1 MAFGT
6 EPIGSGRFAVRK
18 RARRS
23 VKGRDRPHNFKARRR
38 IAVFVRK
45 SKYSARLRQTETRQ
59 GRRRAG
65 TVFTINQSGRPPF
78 LPHKAPKSRIDLF
91 ICYWNGSDERCR
103 CGCCFPGSV
112 LSSAG
117 LVRYFVFI
125 CVFAGDRSVAAT
137 AFFLRPRPAKYFLGC
152 KVDAGRKDRA
162 HNPHCPTRPYN
173 LCK

>member
-23 VKGRDRPHNFKARRR
+23 VKGRHLSHNFKARRR

-45 SKYSARLRQTETRQ
+45 SKYSARLRQTETRP

-103 CGCCFPGSV
+103 RGRCSGICFIIGRFGTVFCFYLCFRGGQICCSHPIF
-112 LSSAG
+112 SSA
-117 LVRYFVFI
+117 
-125 CVFAGDRSVAAT
+125 AACEI
-137 AFFLRPRPAKYFLGC
+137 FSWLQS
-152 KVDAGRKDRA
+152 
-162 HNPHCPTRPYN
+162 
-173 LCK
+173 

>member
-103 CGCCFPGSV
+103 RGRCFSGICFIIGRFGAVFCFYLCFRGGQICCSHRIF
-112 LSSAG
+112 SSAAACG
-117 LVRYFVFI
+117 IFSPLQSCCR
-125 CVFAGDRSVAAT
+125 AERSSSYSALSHT
-137 AFFLRPRPAKYFLGC
+137 A
-152 KVDAGRKDRA
+152 V
-162 HNPHCPTRPYN
+162 
-173 LCK
+173 

>member
-45 SKYSARLRQTETRQ
+45 SKYSRPSASNGDAAGTETGGDGLYDKPKRQ
-59 GRRRAG
+59 GRH
-65 TVFTINQSGRPPF
+65 S

-103 CGCCFPGSV
+103 RGRCFSGICFIIGRFGTVFCFYLCFRGGQICCSHRIF
-112 LSSAG
+112 SSA
-117 LVRYFVFI
+117 
-125 CVFAGDRSVAAT
+125 AA
-137 AFFLRPRPAKYFLGC
+137 C
-152 KVDAGRKDRA
+152 KIFSW
-162 HNPHCPTRPYN
+162 
-173 LCK
+173 LQS